1 MIIPGFRKTVS
12 HGLTSLPLPAR
23 PARGKAAGAG
33 LEMEPGGWSGAVL
46 RQLQCREQS
55 GSRANPADQRG
66 LGLSPGPGADS
77 SPRTLLPPSH
87 CRLCQVVVVFFF
99 SKRFVQLSRFPL
111 CVKMQF
117 HLGSFSPPP
126 APFYFM
132 KTWTAGKLERWLARE
147 Q

>member
-12 HGLTSLPLPAR
+12 HGLMSLPLPAR
-23 PARGKAAGAG
+23 PPRGKAAGAG

-46 RQLQCREQS
+46 RQLRWREQS

-87 CRLCQVVVVFFF
+87 CRLCQFFF
-99 SKRFVQLSRFPL
+99 FFFQNDLFS
-111 CVKMQF
+111 F
-117 HLGSFSPPP
+117 HVFHCAWKCNSIWVASPSP
-126 APFYFM
+126 AAVPFYFM
-132 KTWTAGKLERWLARE
+132 KTWTAGKLERWLAR
-147 Q
+147 

>member
-99 SKRFVQLSRFPL
+99 SKTICSAFT
-111 CVKMQF
+111 
-117 HLGSFSPPP
+117 FSIVRENAIPFGYLLPPSCP
-126 APFYFM
+126 ILFYEDLDS
-132 KTWTAGKLERWLARE
+132 WEA
-147 Q
+147 

>member
-12 HGLTSLPLPAR
+12 HGLMSLPLPAR
-23 PARGKAAGAG
+23 PPRGKAAGAG

-46 RQLQCREQS
+46 RQLRWREQS

-87 CRLCQVVVVFFF
+87 CRLCKFFF
-99 SKRFVQLSRFPL
+99 FFFPKRFVQLSCFPL

-117 HLGSFSPPP
+117 HLGSFSLPRRRPIL
-126 APFYFM
+126 FYEDLDSWE
-132 KTWTAGKLERWLARE
+132 T
-147 Q
+147 